1 MGETADD
8 AEMRQAFNA
17 AFAEFG
23 FHYSTG
29 CDTTAD
35 GSILTPAGESFAAT
49 LSAALDTEVQQ
60 RRQQRQAHIDRCLAP
75 KAHARPRS
83 VCATAPPLA
92 LAVTPP
98 RATAMA

>member
-1 MGETADD
+1 MGEAADD

-23 FHYSTG
+23 IQYSTG

-35 GSILTPAGESFAAT
+35 GSAPAGESFAAQ
-49 LSAALDTEVQQ
+49 LSAALDAEVQQ
-60 RRQQRQAHIDRCLAP
+60 RRQQRQAYIDRCLAP
-75 KAHARPRS
+75 NAQVRPPS
-83 VCATAPPLA
+83 VCATAPRVA